1 MIDNKILDGQLSLL
15 DLLEMNT
22 FKPLEALALCGTGF
36 VNGMNRVREY
46 FKTENSITN
55 KAKFLK
61 SEYGIGGFGS
71 PRKKPCYIHSMET
84 FGHNVNG
91 ISFEY
96 YDENMNDIKAT
107 CTWEELAKVITEM
120 LNNGKYHKENNNDL

>member
-1 MIDNKILDGQLSLL
+1 MIDNKILDGQLSLF
-15 DLLEMNT
+15 DLLEADT
-22 FKPLEALALCGTGF
+22 FKPLEALALRGTGF
-36 VNGMNRVREY
+36 VDGMKRVKEY
-46 FKTENSITN
+46 FATENSITQ

-61 SEYGIGGFGS
+61 NEYGMGGFGS
-71 PRKKPCYIHSMET
+71 PRKKPCYIHSMKT

-120 LNNGKYHKENNNDL
+120 IIKGKYHKEISNGS